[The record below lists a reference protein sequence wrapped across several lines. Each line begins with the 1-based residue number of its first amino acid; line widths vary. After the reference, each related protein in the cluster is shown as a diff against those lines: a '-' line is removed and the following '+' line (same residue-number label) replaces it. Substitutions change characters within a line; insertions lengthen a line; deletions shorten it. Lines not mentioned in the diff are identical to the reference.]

1 MIFKGNFLYTPALGE
16 LTVREGEYLVVEGE
30 KCAGFYRALPQEY
43 AGQSVTDFG
52 RALVLPAFCDL
63 HLHAPQMV
71 NRGVGYDQELLPWL
85 ETYTFPVEARYGDAD
100 FAEAAWKRFLNR
112 MWANGTLRFSAFA
125 TIHKEA
131 VWRLMELTER
141 AGLSALIGKV
151 NMDRNAPDSLREDTD
166 ASLADT
172 EELICR
178 SRAEL
183 KHVGYILTPRFVP
196 STTARL
202 MNGLGRLGERYGL
215 PVQSHLSE
223 NRSEIAWVAQLH
235 PECASYTEV
244 YRDYGLLRRGRTIMA
259 HAVHLRSSTDMELI
273 MEQFPIVIQSLNV
286 GFLQTLK
293 LFFVTLLGALPL
305 GLIIAFGSMSHFRP
319 LKYITNIIVWV
330 VRGTPLM
337 IQMLIIYYFPGL
349 VLNNVV
355 WGGGESGRFVA
366 ASVAFIFNYACYFSV
381 IYRGGIQS
389 VPQGQTE
396 AGLVLGMT
404 KSQIFFK
411 ITLMQM
417 IKRIVPPMSNEII
430 TLVKDTSLARIIALQ
445 EIIWAGQSFL
455 KGSQGISG
463 AIWPMFFA
471 AVYYLVF
478 NGILTVLL
486 GRLEKKLD
494 YFR

>member
-16 LTVREGEYLVVEGE
+16 LTVREGEYLVVDGE

-131 VWRLMELTER
+131 AWRLMELTEQ

-183 KHVGYILTPRFVP
+183 KHVEYILTPRFVP

-202 MNGLGRLGERYGL
+202 MDGLGRLGERYGL

-223 NRSEIAWVAQLH
+223 NRSEIAWVGQLH

-244 YRDYGLLRRGRTIMA
+244 YRDYGLLRRGCTIMA
-259 HAVHLRSSTDMELI
+259 HAVHLTGREEAILR
-273 MEQFPIVIQSLNV
+273 EE
-286 GFLQTLK
+286 G
-293 LFFVTLLGALPL
+293 VTLAHCAQSNTNLSSGIAPVRTYLEQGIPTGLGTDVAGGAGESVFRAMADAIQVSKLRWRLVDETCKPL
-305 GLIIAFGSMSHFRP
+305 TAEEAFY
-319 LKYITNIIVWV
+319 L
-330 VRGTPLM
+330 GTKGGGGFFGKAGRFEEGYELDA
-337 IQMLIIYYFPGL
+337 L
-349 VLNNVV
+349 VLND
-355 WGGGESGRFVA
+355 ESLKH
-366 ASVAFIFNYACYFSV
+366 
-381 IYRGGIQS
+381 
-389 VPQGQTE
+389 PQP
-396 AGLVLGMT
+396 L
-404 KSQIFFK
+404 
-411 ITLMQM
+411 
-417 IKRIVPPMSNEII
+417 
-430 TLVKDTSLARIIALQ
+430 SLK
-445 EIIWAGQSFL
+445 E
-455 KGSQGISG
+455 
-463 AIWPMFFA
+463 
-471 AVYYLVF
+471 
-478 NGILTVLL
+478 
-486 GRLEKKLD
+486 RLERFIYLSDERHIDAKYVAGRKI
-494 YFR
+494 F

>member
-16 LTVREGEYLVVEGE
+16 LTVREGEYLVVDGE

-131 VWRLMELTER
+131 AWRLMELTER

-196 STTARL
+196 STTPPAWGGWGSGTGCPSSPTCRRTGARSP
-202 MNGLGRLGERYGL
+202 GWASSIRSAPATPRCTGTTACSAGGAPSWPTPSTSPGGRRLFSG
-215 PVQSHLSE
+215 
-223 NRSEIAWVAQLH
+223 
-235 PECASYTEV
+235 
-244 YRDYGLLRRGRTIMA
+244 RRGSPWPTA
-259 HAVHLRSSTDMELI
+259 PS
-273 MEQFPIVIQSLNV
+273 P
-286 GFLQTLK
+286 TL
-293 LFFVTLLGALPL
+293 TCP
-305 GLIIAFGSMSHFRP
+305 
-319 LKYITNIIVWV
+319 
-330 VRGTPLM
+330 
-337 IQMLIIYYFPGL
+337 
-349 VLNNVV
+349 
-355 WGGGESGRFVA
+355 A
-366 ASVAFIFNYACYFSV
+366 ASCPCAAACR
-381 IYRGGIQS
+381 RGCAAAW
-389 VPQGQTE
+389 PAMWPAAT
-396 AGLVLGMT
+396 
-404 KSQIFFK
+404 
-411 ITLMQM
+411 
-417 IKRIVPPMSNEII
+417 PP
-430 TLVKDTSLARIIALQ
+430 
-445 EIIWAGQSFL
+445 
-455 KGSQGISG
+455 
-463 AIWPMFFA
+463 P
-471 AVYYLVF
+471 
-478 NGILTVLL
+478 
-486 GRLEKKLD
+486 
-494 YFR
+494 

>member
-43 AGQSVTDFG
+43 AGQPVTDFG

-85 ETYTFPVEARYGDAD
+85 ETYTFPVEARYGDTD

-131 VWRLMELTER
+131 AWRLMELTER

-183 KHVGYILTPRFVP
+183 KHVEYILTPRFVP

-202 MNGLGRLGERYGL
+202 MDGLGRLGERYEL

-223 NRSEIAWVAQLH
+223 NRSEIAWVGQLH

-244 YRDYGLLRRGRTIMA
+244 YRDYGLLRRGCTIMA
-259 HAVHLRSSTDMELI
+259 HAVHLTGREEAILREEGVTLAHCAQSNTNLSSGVMPLRRSLSEGLRCCVASDVAGGHAILREEGVTLAHCAQSNTNLSSGVMPLRRSLSEGLRCCVASDVAGGHAAAMNRHVAATVGLSKLRALDHPEERLLSLPEALYLATKGPGEFFGKVGSFEPGYDFDALVVDVDELDGRLPRTPFEKL
-273 MEQFPIVIQSLNV
+273 EQFLYDGDDRDI
-286 GFLQTLK
+286 
-293 LFFVTLLGALPL
+293 
-305 GLIIAFGSMSHFRP
+305 
-319 LKYITNIIVWV
+319 
-330 VRGTPLM
+330 
-337 IQMLIIYYFPGL
+337 
-349 VLNNVV
+349 
-355 WGGGESGRFVA
+355 
-366 ASVAFIFNYACYFSV
+366 
-381 IYRGGIQS
+381 
-389 VPQGQTE
+389 
-396 AGLVLGMT
+396 
-404 KSQIFFK
+404 
-411 ITLMQM
+411 
-417 IKRIVPPMSNEII
+417 
-430 TLVKDTSLARIIALQ
+430 LARY
-445 EIIWAGQSFL
+445 SR
-455 KGSQGISG
+455 GS
-463 AIWPMFFA
+463 
-471 AVYYLVF
+471 LV
-478 NGILTVLL
+478 
-486 GRLEKKLD
+486 EKP
-494 YFR
+494 FTE

>member
-16 LTVREGEYLVVEGE
+16 LTVREGEYLVVDGE

-131 VWRLMELTER
+131 AWRLMELTER

-183 KHVGYILTPRFVP
+183 KHVGYIL
-196 STTARL
+196 S
-202 MNGLGRLGERYGL
+202 
-215 PVQSHLSE
+215 
-223 NRSEIAWVAQLH
+223 
-235 PECASYTEV
+235 
-244 YRDYGLLRRGRTIMA
+244 
-259 HAVHLRSSTDMELI
+259 LI
-273 MEQFPIVIQSLNV
+273 HI
-286 GFLQTLK
+286 
-293 LFFVTLLGALPL
+293 
-305 GLIIAFGSMSHFRP
+305 
-319 LKYITNIIVWV
+319 
-330 VRGTPLM
+330 
-337 IQMLIIYYFPGL
+337 
-349 VLNNVV
+349 
-355 WGGGESGRFVA
+355 
-366 ASVAFIFNYACYFSV
+366 
-381 IYRGGIQS
+381 
-389 VPQGQTE
+389 
-396 AGLVLGMT
+396 
-404 KSQIFFK
+404 
-411 ITLMQM
+411 
-417 IKRIVPPMSNEII
+417 
-430 TLVKDTSLARIIALQ
+430 
-445 EIIWAGQSFL
+445 
-455 KGSQGISG
+455 
-463 AIWPMFFA
+463 
-471 AVYYLVF
+471 
-478 NGILTVLL
+478 
-486 GRLEKKLD
+486 
-494 YFR
+494 